1 MARPAEN
8 RRRGGR
14 RQPEPR
20 LRWRLPQL
28 PALPWRALGVAALAL
43 GVLGGVGW
51 GAAEAL
57 DRPIRQVIVHG
68 PFERVSVL
76 QVEAALG
83 DLREQGFLGVQLES
97 VRARIVAIDWVDD
110 AVVRRRWPA
119 EIEVTVLEQVPAAR
133 WGKSGLL
140 NTRGELFVRDTRH
153 VPADLPHL
161 SGPDGSEQLVARR
174 YLDARSTLAAVGMGV
189 RVLELDARGAWRM
202 ELSNGFEVRLG
213 RESFERRLERFAR
226 VAAPLLTP
234 QAATVEYVDLRYS
247 KGFAVGWRERRE
259 GGDGSA
265 AAPAG
270 AQTRSEGRTGRQH
283 VGRQGGNGQA

>member
-1 MARPAEN
+1 MARPAES
-8 RRRGGR
+8 RRRGAR

-20 LRWRLPQL
+20 FRWRLPQL
-28 PALPWRALGVAALAL
+28 PALPWPAIGAAALAL

-51 GAAEAL
+51 GAAKAL

-133 WGKSGLL
+133 WGDSGLL

-153 VPADLPHL
+153 VPADLPRL

-174 YLDARSTLAAVGMGV
+174 YLDVRSTLAGVGMGV

-213 RESFERRLERFAR
+213 RESFDQRLQRFAR

-234 QAATVEYVDLRYS
+234 RAATVEYVDLRYS
-247 KGFAVGWRERRE
+247 RGFAVGWRKERDADGAGKTGGAQAQRE
-259 GGDGSA
+259 G
-265 AAPAG
+265 
-270 AQTRSEGRTGRQH
+270 T
-283 VGRQGGNGQA
+283 NGQA

>member
-1 MARPAEN
+1 MARAAES
-8 RRRGGR
+8 RRRGAR
-14 RQPEPR
+14 RAPEPR
-20 LRWRLPQL
+20 FRWRLPQL
-28 PALPWRALGVAALAL
+28 PALPWKEAGAAALAL
-43 GVLGGVGW
+43 GVLGVAGW
-51 GAAEAL
+51 GAVQAL

-83 DLREQGFLGVQLES
+83 DLREQGFLGVQLER
-97 VRARIVAIDWVDD
+97 VRAGIVAVDWVDD

-119 EIEVTVLEQVPAAR
+119 EIEITVIEQVPAAR
-133 WGKSGLL
+133 WGESGLL

-153 VPADLPHL
+153 MPPELPRL
-161 SGPDGSEQLVARR
+161 SGPEGSEQLVARR
-174 YLDARSTLAAVGMGV
+174 YLDARSMLAAVGMGV
-189 RVLELDARGAWRM
+189 RALELDARGAWRM

-247 KGFAVGWRERRE
+247 RGFAVGWRTRRE
-259 GGDGSA
+259 SGEEPPAEAQRGGKETQG
-265 AAPAG
+265 
-270 AQTRSEGRTGRQH
+270 
-283 VGRQGGNGQA
+283 QGGNGQA

>member
-1 MARPAEN
+1 MARPADS
-8 RRRGGR
+8 RRRGAR
-14 RQPEPR
+14 RTPEPR
-20 LRWRLPQL
+20 FRWRLPQL
-28 PALPWRALGVAALAL
+28 PALPWKALGAAAL
-43 GVLGGVGW
+43 VLAVVGGAGW
-51 GAAEAL
+51 GAAQAL

-133 WGKSGLL
+133 WGDNGLL

-153 VPADLPHL
+153 VPADLPRL
-161 SGPDGSEQLVARR
+161 SGPEGSEKLVARR
-174 YLDARSTLAAVGMGV
+174 YLDARSTLAKVGMGL
-189 RVLELDARGAWRM
+189 RVLEVDARGAWRM

-213 RESFERRLERFAR
+213 RESFERRLDRFAR

-247 KGFAVGWRERRE
+247 RGFAVGWRKDKDVESPGKTGAAQAQRERF
-259 GGDGSA
+259 
-265 AAPAG
+265 
-270 AQTRSEGRTGRQH
+270 
-283 VGRQGGNGQA
+283 NGQA